1 MCTLE
6 PVSNRL
12 SVWLSTSVYKLALET
27 ATAFPL
33 AGARSSMTR
42 IAGMAGNRGRNL
54 LNIET
59 LSPGGAELAVVLTN
73 NDDAPVLEAAAD
85 RGIPTEVVPV
95 EDEMSRN
102 EHEEAV
108 LEALEGYEFDLVC
121 LDGYMRILSDTFLE
135 AAPTTL
141 NVHPSLLPAFPG
153 MDAWGDALEAGVSVT
168 GCTVHVVTDATDADG
183 AVLEDEVDMG
193 PIVTQEPIPVYE
205 GDDAA
210 SLKERVLYEGEF
222 RAYPRAVKWFAEG
235 ALAVDLE
242 AGEVTVDADVADEA
256 GGLPARRVVSSD
268 RLDTLRYG
276 ENPHQDAAVYA
287 DYTCDEASV
296 VHADQLNEGAK
307 ALSYNNYNDADG
319 ALNLIK
325 EFDEPAAAVIKHT
338 NPAGCATA
346 DTLAAAYEKAL
357 STDPMSAFGGIV
369 SLNREC
375 DAETAELIVDSFK
388 EVVVAPGYSEEA
400 LEVLC
405 EKENLRVLDVGELG
419 DATERFTEKPIVG
432 GRLVQE
438 RDDQSISIDDLE
450 VVTDREP
457 SEAELESMVFAWQ
470 TLKHVKSNGILF
482 ANGTETVGIGMGQ
495 VSRVDAVRL
504 AAMKADEHAEGKT
517 AEGAVMA
524 SDAFFPFPD
533 GIEEAAKAGIAAVV
547 QPGGSVND
555 DDVIEA
561 ADEHGMAM
569 AFTGQRSFRHD

>member
-1 MCTLE
+1 
-6 PVSNRL
+6 
-12 SVWLSTSVYKLALET
+12 
-27 ATAFPL
+27 
-33 AGARSSMTR
+33 MTR

-54 LNIET
+54 LNIADRR
-59 LSPGGAELAVVLTN
+59 PGGAELAVVLATSA
-73 NDDAPVLEAAAD
+73 DAPVLESAEE
-85 RGIPTEVVPV
+85 RGIPTEVVPLA
-95 EDEMSRN
+95 DDMSRT

-108 LEALEGYEFDLVC
+108 LEALSDYEFDLVC
-121 LDGYMRILSDTFLE
+121 LDGYMRILSSTFLD

-141 NVHPSLLPAFPG
+141 NVHPSLLPSFPG

-168 GCTVHVVTDATDADG
+168 GCTVHVVTDATDGDG
-183 AVLEDEVDMG
+183 EVVESEVDGG
-193 PIVTQEPIPVYE
+193 PIVTQEPIPIYE
-205 GDDAA
+205 GDDPER
-210 SLKERVLYEGEF
+210 LKERVLYEGEF
-222 RAYPRAVKWFAEG
+222 RAYPRAVQWFAEG
-235 ALAVDLE
+235 AVDVDIE
-242 AGEVTVDADVADEA
+242 AGDVRVEDDVAGVDDADNDGSEGPRASDSRA
-256 GGLPARRVVSSD
+256 AKPRDGLPGRRLVSSD

-346 DTLAAAYEKAL
+346 DSLAAAYEKAL

-369 SLNREC
+369 ALNREC
-375 DAETAELIVDSFK
+375 DAATAEQIIDSFK
-388 EVVVAPGYSEEA
+388 EVVVAPGYTDDA
-400 LEVLC
+400 LDVLF

-419 DATERFTEKPIVG
+419 ERTERFTEKPLVG

-438 RDDQSISIDDLE
+438 RDLQSISTDDLE
-450 VVTDREP
+450 VVTEREP
-457 SEAELESMVFAWQ
+457 TEDELESMVFAWQ

-482 ANGTETVGIGMGQ
+482 ADGTETVGIGMGQ

-504 AAMKADEHAEGKT
+504 AAMKADEHAEGKD

-533 GIEEAAKAGIAAVV
+533 GIEEAADAGIEAVV

-561 ADEHGMAM
+561 ADEHGIAM

>member
-1 MCTLE
+1 
-6 PVSNRL
+6 
-12 SVWLSTSVYKLALET
+12 
-27 ATAFPL
+27 
-33 AGARSSMTR
+33 MTR

-54 LNIET
+54 LNIDE
-59 LSPGGAELAVVLTN
+59 LAPGGAELAVVLTN
-73 NDDAPVLEAAAD
+73 TDGAPVLEAAAE
-85 RGIPTEVVPV
+85 REIPTEVVPLA
-95 EDEMSRN
+95 EGTSRR

-108 LEALEGYEFDLVC
+108 LEALEGYDFDLVC

-135 AAPTTL
+135 GAPTTL

-168 GCTVHVVTDATDADG
+168 GCTVHVVTDATDDDG
-183 AVLEDEVDMG
+183 AVLEEEVDMG

-205 GDDAA
+205 GDDTET
-210 SLKERVLYEGEF
+210 LKERVLYEGEF

-235 ALAVDLE
+235 VAEVDE
-242 AGEVTVDADVADEA
+242 ETGEVTVDADVADED
-256 GGLPARRVVSSD
+256 GGLPVRRLDSSD

-287 DYTCDEASV
+287 DYTCEEASV

-346 DTLAAAYEKAL
+346 DSLAEAYENAL

-405 EKENLRVLDVGELG
+405 AKKNLRVLDVGELDG
-419 DATERFTEKPIVG
+419 ASERFTEKPIVG

-438 RDDQSISIDDLE
+438 RDDQSITVGDLE
-450 VVTDREP
+450 VVTEREP
-457 SEAELESMVFAWQ
+457 TEAELESMVFAWQ

-482 ANGTETVGIGMGQ
+482 TKGTETVGIGMGQ

-504 AAMKADEHAEGKT
+504 AAMKADEHAEGKG

-533 GIEEAAKAGIAAVV
+533 GIEEAAKAGIGAVV

-561 ADEHGMAM
+561 ANEHGMAM

>member
-1 MCTLE
+1 
-6 PVSNRL
+6 
-12 SVWLSTSVYKLALET
+12 
-27 ATAFPL
+27 
-33 AGARSSMTR
+33 MTR

-54 LNIET
+54 LNIADRE
-59 LSPGGAELAVVLTN
+59 PGGAEFAVVLTT
-73 NDDAPVLEAAAD
+73 DPDAPVLEAAAERD
-85 RGIPTEVVPV
+85 IPTEVVPLG
-95 EDEMSRN
+95 DELSRR

-108 LEALEGYEFDLVC
+108 LEALSDYEFDLVC
-121 LDGYMRILSDTFLE
+121 LDGYMRILSNTFLDE
-135 AAPTTL
+135 VPTTL
-141 NVHPSLLPAFPG
+141 NVHPALLPSFPG
-153 MDAWGDALEAGVSVT
+153 MDAWSDALEAGVSVT
-168 GCTVHVVTDATDADG
+168 GCTVHVVTDATDEDG
-183 AVLEDEVDMG
+183 AVVEEKVDAG

-205 GDDAA
+205 GDDEDT
-210 SLKERVLYEGEF
+210 LKERVLYEGEF
-222 RAYPRAVKWFAEG
+222 RAYPRAVKWVAES
-235 ALAVDLE
+235 AVDIDLE
-242 AGEVTVDADVADEA
+242 AGEVTVDADTPTAPDSAGLPTRRLVSDDRADE
-256 GGLPARRVVSSD
+256 
-268 RLDTLRYG
+268 LRYG

-346 DTLAAAYEKAL
+346 DSLADAYEKAL

-369 SLNREC
+369 ALNREC
-375 DAETAELIVDSFK
+375 DAATAEQIIDSFK
-388 EVVVAPGYSEEA
+388 EVVVAPGYTDAA
-400 LEVLC
+400 LEVLF
-405 EKENLRVLDVGELG
+405 EKDNLRVLDVGEVG
-419 DATERFTEKPIVG
+419 ERTERFTEKPLVG

-438 RDDQSISIDDLE
+438 RDLQSISAADLE
-450 VVTDREP
+450 IVTEREP
-457 SEAELESMVFAWQ
+457 TDAELETMVFAWQ
-470 TLKHVKSNGILF
+470 TLKHVKSNGICF
-482 ANGTETVGIGMGQ
+482 ADGTETVGIGMGQ

-504 AAMKADEHAEGKT
+504 AAMKADEHAEGKD

-533 GIEEAAKAGIAAVV
+533 GIEAAAEAGIEAVI

-555 DDVIEA
+555 EDVIEA

>member
-1 MCTLE
+1 
-6 PVSNRL
+6 
-12 SVWLSTSVYKLALET
+12 
-27 ATAFPL
+27 
-33 AGARSSMTR
+33 MTR

-54 LNIET
+54 LNVADRA
-59 LSPGGAELAVVLTN
+59 PGGAQVTVILTN
-73 NDDAPVLEAAAD
+73 TEDAPVLEAAAE
-85 RGIPTEVVPV
+85 RGIPTEVVPR
-95 EDEMSRN
+95 EDGESRSD
-102 EHEEAV
+102 HEERV
-108 LEALEGYEFDLVC
+108 LAALSDYEFDLVC
-121 LDGYMRILSDTFLE
+121 LDGYMRILSETFLE

-168 GCTVHVVTDATDADG
+168 GCTVHVVTDATDDDG
-183 AVLEDEVDMG
+183 DVIESEVDAG
-193 PIVTQEPIPVYE
+193 PIVTQEPVPIYE
-205 GDDAA
+205 GDDDDD
-210 SLKERVLYEGEF
+210 LKERVLYEGEF

-235 ALAVDLE
+235 TVDVDLE
-242 AGEVTVDADVADEA
+242 SGEVTIEADGADEE
-256 GGLPARRVVSSD
+256 GGLPTRRLVSDD
-268 RLDTLRYG
+268 RYDTLRYG
-276 ENPHQDAAVYA
+276 ENPHQNAAVYI
-287 DYTCDEASV
+287 DNTCEEASV

-346 DTLAAAYEKAL
+346 DSLSEAYEKAL

-369 SLNREC
+369 ALNREC
-375 DAETAELIVDSFK
+375 DAATAEQVIDSFK
-388 EVVVAPGYSEEA
+388 EVVVAPGYTDDA
-400 LEVLC
+400 LEVLF
-405 EKENLRVLDVGELG
+405 EKDNLRVLDVGELG

-438 RDDQSISIDDLE
+438 RDRQSISVEDLE

-457 SEAELESMVFAWQ
+457 TNEQLETMVFAWQ

-482 ANGTETVGIGMGQ
+482 AKGTETVGVGMGQ

-504 AAMKADEHAEGKT
+504 AAMKADEHAEGKN

-533 GIEEAAKAGIAAVV
+533 GIEEAAEAGIEAVV

-555 DDVIEA
+555 DDVIA
-561 ADEHGMAM
+561 AAEEHDIAM